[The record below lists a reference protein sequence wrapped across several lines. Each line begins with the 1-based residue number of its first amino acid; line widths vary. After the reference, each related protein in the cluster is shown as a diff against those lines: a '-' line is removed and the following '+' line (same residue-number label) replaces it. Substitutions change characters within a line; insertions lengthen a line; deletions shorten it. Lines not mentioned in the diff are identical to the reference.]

1 MRQVGGV
8 LIVKMSENLVD
19 NVLVFNAG
27 DDLYRSTA
35 TATELDV
42 DAEDALEPLSP
53 RALSS

>member
-1 MRQVGGV
+1 
-8 LIVKMSENLVD
+8 MSENLVD